1 MPQEPRFNECDVQ
14 SALRDVSMGTS
25 VYTAAKRWRIPKST
39 LLYRTRGS
47 TDRATVGAARRKISK
62 ARDNH
67 LARWVR
73 VLAMNGSPEPLG
85 MHWVTSFLKRYPE
98 ITKVNGL
105 LYETSTA
112 PRPVATGSQTQQQQ
126 TPIAEQHPV
135 IEPTMDGEQASVGQQ
150 VTVGEQTAAE
160 QQTLKE

>member
-62 ARDNH
+62 AQDNH
-67 LARWVR
+67 LARWVVR
-73 VLAMNGSPEPLG
+73 PGGAGVPRRAVRAVGLCAEGAGDERFPRTAGDALGDLLPEE
-85 MHWVTSFLKRYPE
+85 V
-98 ITKVNGL
+98 
-105 LYETSTA
+105 
-112 PRPVATGSQTQQQQ
+112 PRDH
-126 TPIAEQHPV
+126 E
-135 IEPTMDGEQASVGQQ
+135 GQR
-150 VTVGEQTAAE
+150 
-160 QQTLKE
+160 